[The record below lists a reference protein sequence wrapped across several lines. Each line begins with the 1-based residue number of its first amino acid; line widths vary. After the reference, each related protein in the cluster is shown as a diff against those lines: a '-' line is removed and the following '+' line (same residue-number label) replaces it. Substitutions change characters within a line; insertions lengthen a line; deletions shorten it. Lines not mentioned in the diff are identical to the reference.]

1 MHGICLSVVRFY
13 FRGMVRVAI
22 ALLALF
28 WAAEPAFAQPVC
40 PALEGDGIPSSP
52 YQVVTLCQLQGIRSN
67 LTAHYALAAHI
78 DASPTR
84 TITWNGGAGFDPIGS
99 VSDPFSGSFVNS
111 NDYVITG
118 LTIDRPEIS
127 NVGMFSVLAIAATI
141 RGVILMDART
151 TGKNSVGSLVGRS
164 NGTILDSSATGSV
177 SGNENVGG
185 LVGRNDGTISGSFVT
200 GTVKGNDN
208 VGGLV
213 GYSAGFVSNNY
224 ATGAVSGN
232 MQTAGLVG
240 HNDGTIS
247 NNFATG
253 SVKGPYDTGGLVGFN
268 NQGSVRDSYATGSV
282 SGNDNVGGLVGG
294 NTGTISNSYATGP
307 VSGNNRV
314 GGLVGVNS
322 SSIIASYATGTVTGT
337 LAQGNGFV
345 GGLVGLNDNAGHV
358 SRSSATGT
366 VKGNDDVGGLVGRN
380 LGTISNGFA
389 TGSVSGNTQTG
400 GLVGHNEGTINNNF
414 ATGSVK
420 GPYDTGGLVGYNNQG
435 SVRDSYATGSVS
447 GNVHIG
453 GLVGGNTGTIS
464 NGFAT
469 GSVKGNDGVVGGLVA
484 VNAGGNVSRSYYAR
498 GPNNNLGEPRSIE
511 QMRCPTMASVPCM
524 NVVTYNGWDTD
535 VWNFGSETEL
545 PQLKNNPNSD
555 LNRKPYIG
563 GLGERTVR
571 VAPETGS
578 TTLAFEAVDAASAGV
593 NATLTWSLSGLP
605 PALKGFA
612 YFDSVNGMTATASGS
627 SARLTI
633 MPGAWGTEGTFFD
646 VVLMN
651 SVSGDSD
658 RVRVRVVEAQP
669 PEIDGAEGNV
679 LNQDVRESASTAL
692 LTFTAN
698 VGVPGDHSRL
708 QWEFL
713 VDGEPT
719 TSVGDLIQFD
729 GSTQGASVSVRLE
742 RPGGR
747 GDFGSFV
754 LRVTDPVGPSSTF
767 TVNIVAVCAGNGKDL
782 MTRQTGIGSASTP
795 YRIWTLCQLQDVRST
810 LTAHY
815 ALAAH
820 IDASPTVDWNGG
832 AGFDPIGSLED
843 LFFGSFVNNGNHVIT
858 GLTINRPV
866 TGYVGLFSHLVSGA
880 MIRGVI
886 LMDARMTG
894 HSYVG
899 SLVGHSLGTIE
910 DSSATGSVSGNGYI
924 GGLVGRNFGTIS
936 NSFATGSVSGQTYI
950 GGLVG
955 RNHGTISNSFA
966 TGSVSGNRQT
976 GGLVG
981 RNLGTISNSFATG
994 SVSGNRFIGGLVGIN
1009 TETIS
1014 NSFATGSVSG
1024 NTQTGGLV
1032 GLNFAT
1038 ISNSYA
1044 TGSVSGNVLT
1054 GGLVGDN
1061 IGGNVSRSYYARG
1074 ANNSLGEPRSIEQMR
1089 CPTMASV
1096 LCMDVVTY
1104 NGWNTD
1110 VWNFGSET
1118 ELPQLKNNPNPDLN
1132 RKPYIGGLGE
1142 RMVRVAPETGSTTL
1156 AFEAVDAASAGV
1168 NATLTWSLSGL
1179 PPALKGLAYFD
1190 SVNGTTA
1197 TASGSS
1203 ARLTIMPG
1211 AWGTGGTFFDVVL
1224 MNSVSADSDR
1234 VRVRVVE
1241 AQPPEIDG
1249 AEGNVLNQDVRESAS
1264 TALLTFTA
1272 DVTVPGDHSRLEW
1285 RFLVDGDPMI
1295 SIGSF
1300 AKFVGPLGA
1309 ASQGTSVS
1317 VLLTRSGNYDV
1328 GSFVLRVTDPLGPS
1342 STFTVNIVPVCAG
1355 NGKDLMTRQ
1364 TGIGSASTPYRIW
1377 TLCQLQDVRSSPR
1390 AYYELAADIDARF
1403 ANTLND
1409 GTGFAPISF
1418 SGSFVN
1424 SNDYV
1429 ITGLT
1434 IDRPEIGNVGMFSV
1448 LAIGATIRGVI
1459 LMDARTT
1466 GNRYVGSLVGYS
1478 LGTIEDSSATG
1489 SVSGN
1494 EYVGGLVG
1502 FNSGTISN
1510 SYATGSVS
1518 GQAYIGGL
1526 VGDNEGSIS
1535 NSYATG
1541 SVKGNIVIG
1550 GLVGSNNRGTINNSF
1565 ATGSVSGNDDVGG
1578 LVGSN
1583 FQGSV
1588 RDSYATGSVK
1598 GNVHIGGLVGGN
1610 RGTISDGFATG
1621 SVSGNDDV
1629 GGLVGFNSGGN
1640 VSRSYYYAR
1649 GANNNLEEPRSI
1661 EQMRCPTMASV
1672 SCMNAVTYNG
1682 WNTDVWNFGS
1692 KTELPQLKNNP
1703 NSDLNRKPYIGG
1715 LGERM
1720 VRVAPETGSTT
1731 LAFEAVDAAS
1741 TGVNATLTWSLSGL
1755 PPALKGFA
1763 YFDSVNG
1770 MTATASGSS
1779 ARLTI
1784 MPGAW
1789 GTEEGTFF
1797 DVVLM
1802 NSVSADS
1809 DRVRVWVVEAQ
1820 PPVIVGLEGNVL
1832 NQDVKESASTALL
1845 TFTANVGVP
1854 GDHSRL
1860 QWEFLVDG
1868 EPMISIGSF
1877 AKFVGPLGAESQGT
1891 SVSVLL
1897 TRSGNYDVGSFVLRV
1912 TDPLGPSSTFTV
1924 NIVPVCA
1931 GNGED
1936 LMDRQTGIGSASTPY
1951 RIWTLCQL
1959 QDVRSSP
1966 RAYYE
1971 LAADIDARFANTLND
1986 GTGFAP
1992 ISIDA
1997 ENGFSGS
2004 FVNSSNYVITAL
2016 TINRPSTNYVGLFSR
2031 LAKGATL
2038 RGVILMDARTT
2049 GLNNVGSLVGR
2060 SNGTILDSSATGIVS
2075 GDSRVGGLV
2084 GLNDDAGRVS
2094 RSSATGTVSGN
2105 EHVGGLV
2112 GQNQGGTIEDSRS
2125 LGSVT
2130 GDSRVGGLVGEN
2142 TGSIIASYATGTVTG
2157 TLAQE
2162 NGFVGG
2168 LVGNS
2173 LGNISGSHATG
2184 KVVGAGSRVGGLVGQ
2199 NQGGT
2204 IEDSRSLGSV
2214 TGGSRVGGLVGE
2226 NTSSIIASYATG
2238 TVTGTLAQE
2247 NGFVGGLVGLHSSG
2261 VISGSYAIG
2270 KVDGR
2275 GSRVGGLVGYSAGF
2289 VSNNYAT
2296 GAVSGNENVGGLVGL
2311 NDDAG
2316 RVSRSS
2322 ATGTVSG
2329 NEHVGGL
2336 VGRNQGGTIKDTR
2349 SLGSVTGDSRVGGLV
2364 GENVGSIIASYA
2376 TGTVT
2381 GTLAQENGFVGGLVG
2396 YSLGNISG
2404 SHATGKVVGAGS
2416 RVGGLVGQNQ
2426 GGTIEDSRSLGSV
2439 TGGSRVGGLVG
2450 ENTSSIIASYATGTV
2465 TGTLAQENGFVG
2477 GLVGLHSS
2485 GVISGSY
2492 AIGKVDGRGSRV
2504 GGLVGYSAG
2513 FVSNNYATGAVSGNE
2528 NVGGLVGLNDDA
2540 GRVSRSSAT
2549 GTVKGNDDVGGLVGR
2564 NLGTI
2569 SNGFATGSVSGNTQT
2584 GGLVGHNEGTIN
2596 NNFATGSV
2604 KGPYDTGGLVGFNN
2618 QGSVRDSYA
2627 TGSVSGN
2634 DNVGGLVGGNTGT
2647 ISNGFA
2653 TGSVSGNTQ
2662 TGGLVGH
2669 NEGTINNNFATGS
2682 VKGPYDTGG
2691 LVGFNNQGSVRDSY
2705 ATGSVSGND
2714 NVGGLVGGNTGTISN
2729 GFATGSVKGNDGVV
2743 GGLVAVNVGG
2753 NVSRSYYAR
2762 GPNNNLGEPRS
2773 IEQMRCP
2780 TMASVPCMMN
2790 VVTYNGW
2797 DTDVWNFGSETE
2809 LPQLKNN
2816 PNSDLN
2822 RKPYIGGLGERTV
2835 RVAPETGNT
2844 TLAFEAV
2851 DAASAGVNATLTWSL
2866 SGLPPA
2872 LKGLAYFDSVNGMT
2886 ATASGSSARLTIMP
2900 GAWGTE
2906 GTFFDVVLM
2915 NSVSGDSDRVRV
2927 RVVEASLQL
2936 RIRVYLGGATR

>member
-13 FRGMVRVAI
+13 FRGMVRVSI

-52 YQVVTLCQLQGIRSN
+52 YQVVTLCQLQGIRST
-67 LTAHYALAAHI
+67 LTAYYALAAHI
-78 DASPTR
+78 DASPTVD
-84 TITWNGGAGFDPIGS
+84 WNGGAGFDPIGS
-99 VSDPFSGSFVNS
+99 MNNPFSGSFVN
-111 NDYVITG
+111 NGNHVITG
-118 LTIDRPEIS
+118 LTINRPGMS
-127 NVGMFSVLAIAATI
+127 YVGLFSYLVSGAMI
-141 RGVILMDART
+141 RGVILVDARM
-151 TGKNSVGSLVGRS
+151 TGHRYVGSLVGRS
-164 NGTILDSSATGSV
+164 YGTIEDSSATGSV
-177 SGNENVGG
+177 SGRQFYIGG
-185 LVGRNDGTISGSFVT
+185 LVGV
-200 GTVKGNDN
+200 
-208 VGGLV
+208 
-213 GYSAGFVSNNY
+213 NN
-224 ATGAVSGN
+224 
-232 MQTAGLVG
+232 
-240 HNDGTIS
+240 GTIS
-247 NNFATG
+247 NSFATG
-253 SVKGPYDTGGLVGFN
+253 SVEGTTKFIGGLVGFN
-268 NQGSVRDSYATGSV
+268 VATISNSYATGSV
-282 SGNDNVGGLVGG
+282 SGNDSAGGLVGVNHQG
-294 NTGTISNSYATGP
+294 SVSNSYATG
-307 VSGNNRV
+307 S
-314 GGLVGVNS
+314 
-322 SSIIASYATGTVTGT
+322 
-337 LAQGNGFV
+337 
-345 GGLVGLNDNAGHV
+345 
-358 SRSSATGT
+358 
-366 VKGNDDVGGLVGRN
+366 VKGNDDVGGLVGVNRA
-380 LGTISNGFA
+380 TISNSYA

-400 GLVGHNEGTINNNF
+400 GLVGHNEGTISNNF

-420 GPYDTGGLVGYNNQG
+420 GRYDTGGLVGYNNQG

-469 GSVKGNDGVVGGLVA
+469 GSVSGNDGVA
-484 VNAGGNVSRSYYAR
+484 
-498 GPNNNLGEPRSIE
+498 
-511 QMRCPTMASVPCM
+511 
-524 NVVTYNGWDTD
+524 
-535 VWNFGSETEL
+535 
-545 PQLKNNPNSD
+545 
-555 LNRKPYIG
+555 
-563 GLGERTVR
+563 
-571 VAPETGS
+571 
-578 TTLAFEAVDAASAGV
+578 
-593 NATLTWSLSGLP
+593 
-605 PALKGFA
+605 
-612 YFDSVNGMTATASGS
+612 
-627 SARLTI
+627 
-633 MPGAWGTEGTFFD
+633 
-646 VVLMN
+646 
-651 SVSGDSD
+651 
-658 RVRVRVVEAQP
+658 
-669 PEIDGAEGNV
+669 
-679 LNQDVRESASTAL
+679 
-692 LTFTAN
+692 
-698 VGVPGDHSRL
+698 
-708 QWEFL
+708 
-713 VDGEPT
+713 
-719 TSVGDLIQFD
+719 
-729 GSTQGASVSVRLE
+729 
-742 RPGGR
+742 
-747 GDFGSFV
+747 
-754 LRVTDPVGPSSTF
+754 
-767 TVNIVAVCAGNGKDL
+767 
-782 MTRQTGIGSASTP
+782 
-795 YRIWTLCQLQDVRST
+795 
-810 LTAHY
+810 
-815 ALAAH
+815 
-820 IDASPTVDWNGG
+820 
-832 AGFDPIGSLED
+832 
-843 LFFGSFVNNGNHVIT
+843 
-858 GLTINRPV
+858 
-866 TGYVGLFSHLVSGA
+866 
-880 MIRGVI
+880 
-886 LMDARMTG
+886 
-894 HSYVG
+894 
-899 SLVGHSLGTIE
+899 
-910 DSSATGSVSGNGYI
+910 
-924 GGLVGRNFGTIS
+924 GGLVGVN
-936 NSFATGSVSGQTYI
+936 A
-950 GGLVG
+950 
-955 RNHGTISNSFA
+955 
-966 TGSVSGNRQT
+966 
-976 GGLVG
+976 
-981 RNLGTISNSFATG
+981 
-994 SVSGNRFIGGLVGIN
+994 
-1009 TETIS
+1009 
-1014 NSFATGSVSG
+1014 
-1024 NTQTGGLV
+1024 
-1032 GLNFAT
+1032 
-1038 ISNSYA
+1038 
-1044 TGSVSGNVLT
+1044 
-1054 GGLVGDN
+1054 
-1061 IGGNVSRSYYARG
+1061 GGNVSRSYYARG

-1096 LCMDVVTY
+1096 SCMNFVTY
-1104 NGWNTD
+1104 NGWDTD

-1142 RMVRVAPETGSTTL
+1142 RTVRVAPETGSTTL

-1211 AWGTGGTFFDVVL
+1211 AWGTEGTFFDVVL

-1249 AEGNVLNQDVRESAS
+1249 AEGNVLNQDMRESAS

-1434 IDRPEIGNVGMFSV
+1434 IDRPAIGNVGMFSV
-1448 LAIGATIRGVI
+1448 LGEGATIRGVI

-1494 EYVGGLVG
+1494 ENVGGLVG

-1526 VGDNEGSIS
+1526 VGDNDGSIS

-1541 SVKGNIVIG
+1541 SVKGNIVSG

-1565 ATGSVSGNDDVGG
+1565 ATGSVSGNENVGG

-1588 RDSYATGSVK
+1588 RDSYATGSVS
-1598 GNVHIGGLVGGN
+1598 GNVYIGGLVGLN
-1610 RGTISDGFATG
+1610 
-1621 SVSGNDDV
+1621 V
-1629 GGLVGFNSGGN
+1629 GGN

-1649 GANNNLEEPRSI
+1649 GANNNLGEPRSI
-1661 EQMRCPTMASV
+1661 EQMRCQTMASV
-1672 SCMNAVTYNG
+1672 VNSVLCMDVVTYNG

-1741 TGVNATLTWSLSGL
+1741 AGVNATLTWSLSGL

-2075 GDSRVGGLV
+2075 G
-2084 GLNDDAGRVS
+2084 
-2094 RSSATGTVSGN
+2094 
-2105 EHVGGLV
+2105 
-2112 GQNQGGTIEDSRS
+2112 
-2125 LGSVT
+2125 
-2130 GDSRVGGLVGEN
+2130 
-2142 TGSIIASYATGTVTG
+2142 
-2157 TLAQE
+2157 
-2162 NGFVGG
+2162 
-2168 LVGNS
+2168 
-2173 LGNISGSHATG
+2173 
-2184 KVVGAGSRVGGLVGQ
+2184 GSR
-2199 NQGGT
+2199 
-2204 IEDSRSLGSV
+2204 
-2214 TGGSRVGGLVGE
+2214 
-2226 NTSSIIASYATG
+2226 
-2238 TVTGTLAQE
+2238 
-2247 NGFVGGLVGLHSSG
+2247 
-2261 VISGSYAIG
+2261 
-2270 KVDGR
+2270 
-2275 GSRVGGLVGYSAGF
+2275 
-2289 VSNNYAT
+2289 
-2296 GAVSGNENVGGLVGL
+2296 VGGLVGL

-2336 VGRNQGGTIKDTR
+2336 VGRNQGGTIKDSR

-2416 RVGGLVGQNQ
+2416 RVGGLVG
-2426 GGTIEDSRSLGSV
+2426 
-2439 TGGSRVGGLVG
+2439 
-2450 ENTSSIIASYATGTV
+2450 
-2465 TGTLAQENGFVG
+2465 
-2477 GLVGLHSS
+2477 
-2485 GVISGSY
+2485 
-2492 AIGKVDGRGSRV
+2492 
-2504 GGLVGYSAG
+2504 YSAG

-2540 GRVSRSSAT
+2540 GRVSRSSATGTVSGNEHVGGLVGSNNSSGRIIYSVATGPVSGENNDIGGLVGSNEGSISYSYATTSVSGNDNVGGLVGLNDDAGRVSRSSATGTVSGNDNVGGLVGLNDDAGHVSRSSATGSVSGQAYIGGLVGGNRGTISNSYATGSVSGNTQTGGLVGHNEGTISNNFATGSVKGPYDTGGLVGYNNQGSVGDSYATGLVSGNVHIGGLVGGNTGTISNSYATGPVSGNNRVGGLVGVNTSSIIASYATGTVTGTLAQGNGFVGGLVGLNDNAGHISRSSATGTVKGNDDVGGLVGRNLGTISNGYAT

-2604 KGPYDTGGLVGFNN
+2604 
-2618 QGSVRDSYA
+2618 S
-2627 TGSVSGN
+2627 
-2634 DNVGGLVGGNTGT
+2634 
-2647 ISNGFA
+2647 
-2653 TGSVSGNTQ
+2653 
-2662 TGGLVGH
+2662 
-2669 NEGTINNNFATGS
+2669 
-2682 VKGPYDTGG
+2682 
-2691 LVGFNNQGSVRDSY
+2691 
-2705 ATGSVSGND
+2705 
-2714 NVGGLVGGNTGTISN
+2714 
-2729 GFATGSVKGNDGVV
+2729 GNDGVV
-2743 GGLVAVNVGG
+2743 GGLVGVNAGG

-2780 TMASVPCMMN
+2780 TMASVPCMN

-2835 RVAPETGNT
+2835 RVAPETGST

-2886 ATASGSSARLTIMP
+2886 ATASGSSARLTIKR

-2927 RVVEASLQL
+2927 RVTEASLQL

>member
-78 DASPTR
+78 DASPTVD
-84 TITWNGGAGFDPIGS
+84 WNGSAGFDPIGS
-99 VSDPFSGSFVNS
+99 LSDPFSGSFVN
-111 NDYVITG
+111 NGNHVITG
-118 LTIDRPEIS
+118 LTINRFYNGRNI
-127 NVGMFSVLAIAATI
+127 GMFSVLGEGATI
-141 RGVILMDART
+141 RGVILVDARM
-151 TGKNSVGSLVGRS
+151 TGHSYVGSLVGRS
-164 NGTILDSSATGSV
+164 SGTIEDSSVTGSVSGRIVHIGGLVGVNRGTISNSFATGSV
-177 SGNENVGG
+177 SGQEYIGG
-185 LVGRNDGTISGSFVT
+185 LVGFNVGTISNSFVT
-200 GTVKGNDN
+200 G
-208 VGGLV
+208 
-213 GYSAGFVSNNY
+213 S
-224 ATGAVSGN
+224 VSGRTN
-232 MQTAGLVG
+232 
-240 HNDGTIS
+240 I
-247 NNFATG
+247 
-253 SVKGPYDTGGLVGFN
+253 GGLVGFN

-282 SGNDNVGGLVGG
+282 SGNAQTGGLVGG
-294 NTGTISNSYATGP
+294 N
-307 VSGNNRV
+307 
-314 GGLVGVNS
+314 
-322 SSIIASYATGTVTGT
+322 
-337 LAQGNGFV
+337 
-345 GGLVGLNDNAGHV
+345 
-358 SRSSATGT
+358 
-366 VKGNDDVGGLVGRN
+366 
-380 LGTISNGFA
+380 
-389 TGSVSGNTQTG
+389 
-400 GLVGHNEGTINNNF
+400 
-414 ATGSVK
+414 
-420 GPYDTGGLVGYNNQG
+420 
-435 SVRDSYATGSVS
+435 
-447 GNVHIG
+447 
-453 GLVGGNTGTIS
+453 
-464 NGFAT
+464 
-469 GSVKGNDGVVGGLVA
+469 
-484 VNAGGNVSRSYYAR
+484 R
-498 GPNNNLGEPRSIE
+498 G
-511 QMRCPTMASVPCM
+511 
-524 NVVTYNGWDTD
+524 
-535 VWNFGSETEL
+535 
-545 PQLKNNPNSD
+545 
-555 LNRKPYIG
+555 
-563 GLGERTVR
+563 
-571 VAPETGS
+571 
-578 TTLAFEAVDAASAGV
+578 
-593 NATLTWSLSGLP
+593 
-605 PALKGFA
+605 
-612 YFDSVNGMTATASGS
+612 
-627 SARLTI
+627 
-633 MPGAWGTEGTFFD
+633 
-646 VVLMN
+646 
-651 SVSGDSD
+651 
-658 RVRVRVVEAQP
+658 
-669 PEIDGAEGNV
+669 
-679 LNQDVRESASTAL
+679 
-692 LTFTAN
+692 
-698 VGVPGDHSRL
+698 
-708 QWEFL
+708 
-713 VDGEPT
+713 
-719 TSVGDLIQFD
+719 
-729 GSTQGASVSVRLE
+729 
-742 RPGGR
+742 
-747 GDFGSFV
+747 
-754 LRVTDPVGPSSTF
+754 
-767 TVNIVAVCAGNGKDL
+767 
-782 MTRQTGIGSASTP
+782 
-795 YRIWTLCQLQDVRST
+795 
-810 LTAHY
+810 
-815 ALAAH
+815 
-820 IDASPTVDWNGG
+820 
-832 AGFDPIGSLED
+832 
-843 LFFGSFVNNGNHVIT
+843 
-858 GLTINRPV
+858 
-866 TGYVGLFSHLVSGA
+866 
-880 MIRGVI
+880 
-886 LMDARMTG
+886 
-894 HSYVG
+894 
-899 SLVGHSLGTIE
+899 
-910 DSSATGSVSGNGYI
+910 
-924 GGLVGRNFGTIS
+924 
-936 NSFATGSVSGQTYI
+936 
-950 GGLVG
+950 
-955 RNHGTISNSFA
+955 
-966 TGSVSGNRQT
+966 
-976 GGLVG
+976 
-981 RNLGTISNSFATG
+981 
-994 SVSGNRFIGGLVGIN
+994 
-1009 TETIS
+1009 
-1014 NSFATGSVSG
+1014 
-1024 NTQTGGLV
+1024 
-1032 GLNFAT
+1032 T

-1044 TGSVSGNVLT
+1044 TGSVSGNDGVV
-1054 GGLVGDN
+1054 GGLVGVN
-1061 IGGNVSRSYYARG
+1061 AGGNVSRSYYARG

-1118 ELPQLKNNPNPDLN
+1118 ELPQLKNNPNSDLN

-1156 AFEAVDAASAGV
+1156 AFEAVDAASTGV

-1241 AQPPEIDG
+1241 AQPPVIVG
-1249 AEGNVLNQDVRESAS
+1249 LEGNVLNQDVKESAS

-1272 DVTVPGDHSRLEW
+1272 NVGVPGDHSRLQWE
-1285 RFLVDGDPMI
+1285 FLVDGEPMI

-1309 ASQGTSVS
+1309 ESQGTSVS

-1355 NGKDLMTRQ
+1355 NGEDLMDRQ

-1494 EYVGGLVG
+1494 ENVGGLVG

-1526 VGDNEGSIS
+1526 VGDNDGSIS

-1541 SVKGNIVIG
+1541 SVKGNIVSG

-1598 GNVHIGGLVGGN
+1598 GNLYIGGLVGGN
-1610 RGTISDGFATG
+1610 RGTISNSYATG
-1621 SVSGNDDV
+1621 SVSGRTNI
-1629 GGLVGFNSGGN
+1629 GGLVGDNREGN

-1649 GANNNLEEPRSI
+1649 GANNNLGEPRSI

-1672 SCMNAVTYNG
+1672 PCMNVVTYNG

-2112 GQNQGGTIEDSRS
+2112 GQNQGGTIKDS
-2125 LGSVT
+2125 
-2130 GDSRVGGLVGEN
+2130 
-2142 TGSIIASYATGTVTG
+2142 
-2157 TLAQE
+2157 
-2162 NGFVGG
+2162 
-2168 LVGNS
+2168 
-2173 LGNISGSHATG
+2173 
-2184 KVVGAGSRVGGLVGQ
+2184 
-2199 NQGGT
+2199 
-2204 IEDSRSLGSV
+2204 
-2214 TGGSRVGGLVGE
+2214 
-2226 NTSSIIASYATG
+2226 
-2238 TVTGTLAQE
+2238 
-2247 NGFVGGLVGLHSSG
+2247 
-2261 VISGSYAIG
+2261 
-2270 KVDGR
+2270 
-2275 GSRVGGLVGYSAGF
+2275 
-2289 VSNNYAT
+2289 
-2296 GAVSGNENVGGLVGL
+2296 
-2311 NDDAG
+2311 
-2316 RVSRSS
+2316 
-2322 ATGTVSG
+2322 
-2329 NEHVGGL
+2329 
-2336 VGRNQGGTIKDTR
+2336 R

-2416 RVGGLVGQNQ
+2416 RVGGLVG
-2426 GGTIEDSRSLGSV
+2426 
-2439 TGGSRVGGLVG
+2439 
-2450 ENTSSIIASYATGTV
+2450 
-2465 TGTLAQENGFVG
+2465 
-2477 GLVGLHSS
+2477 
-2485 GVISGSY
+2485 
-2492 AIGKVDGRGSRV
+2492 
-2504 GGLVGYSAG
+2504 YSAG

-2540 GRVSRSSAT
+2540 GRVSRSSATGTVSGNEHVGGLVGSNNSSGRIIYSVATGPVSGENNDIGGLVGSNEGSISYSYATTSVSGNDNVGGLVGLNDDAGRVSRSSATGTVSGNDNVGGLVGLNDDAGHVSRSSATGSVSGQAYIGGLVGGNRGTISNSYATGSVSGNTQTGGLVGHNEGTISNNFATGSVKGPYDTGGLVGYNNQGSVGDSYATGLVSGNVHIGGLVGGNTGTISNSYATGPVSGNNRVGGLVGVNTSSIIASYATGTVTGTLAQGNGFVGGLVGLNDNAGHISRSSATGTVKGNDDVGGLVGRNLGTISNGYAT

-2634 DNVGGLVGGNTGT
+2634 VH
-2647 ISNGFA
+2647 I
-2653 TGSVSGNTQ
+2653 
-2662 TGGLVGH
+2662 
-2669 NEGTINNNFATGS
+2669 
-2682 VKGPYDTGG
+2682 
-2691 LVGFNNQGSVRDSY
+2691 
-2705 ATGSVSGND
+2705 
-2714 NVGGLVGGNTGTISN
+2714 GGLVGGNTGTISN

-2743 GGLVAVNVGG
+2743 GGLVAVNAGG

-2780 TMASVPCMMN
+2780 TMASVPCMN

-2835 RVAPETGNT
+2835 RVAPETGST

-2886 ATASGSSARLTIMP
+2886 ATASGSSARLTIKR

-2936 RIRVYLGGATR
+2936 RIRVYLGGATRRGF